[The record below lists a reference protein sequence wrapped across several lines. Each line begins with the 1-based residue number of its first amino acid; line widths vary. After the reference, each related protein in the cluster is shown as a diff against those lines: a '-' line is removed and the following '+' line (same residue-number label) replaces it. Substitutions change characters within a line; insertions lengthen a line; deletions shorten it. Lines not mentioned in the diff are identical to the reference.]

1 MEMKA
6 IVQQRYGP
14 ASEVLRVEEVAKP
27 AVGDGDVLI
36 AVRAAGVNPLDW
48 HYVTGKP
55 YVARMAMGRPM
66 PKITVRGV
74 DVAGRVEAAGPKVKT
89 FKPGDDVFGWVDGS
103 FAEFAS
109 APEDHFVRKPDGM
122 TYEEAAAVPI
132 AAFTALQGLR
142 DTAEMQAGQRVLI
155 NGASGGVGIYA
166 VQIAKALGAEVTGV
180 CSTRNVEM
188 VRSLG
193 ADTVVDYT
201 RDDFTKGGGRYDIIF
216 DNAGSQPFSAL
227 RRTLRPG
234 GRIVYNSG
242 TPFPRMMGALVMSRL
257 GRTIRTF
264 LAQPNHEDL
273 TLIASLIE
281 SGKLRSVIDRT
292 YPLQETAAAVA
303 YVEAG
308 HARGKVVITAA

>member
-1 MEMKA
+1 
-6 IVQQRYGP
+6 
-14 ASEVLRVEEVAKP
+14 
-27 AVGDGDVLI
+27 
-36 AVRAAGVNPLDW
+36 
-48 HYVTGKP
+48 
-55 YVARMAMGRPM
+55 
-66 PKITVRGV
+66 
-74 DVAGRVEAAGPKVKT
+74 
-89 FKPGDDVFGWVDGS
+89 
-103 FAEFAS
+103 
-109 APEDHFVRKPDGM
+109 
-122 TYEEAAAVPI
+122 
-132 AAFTALQGLR
+132 LQGLR
-142 DTAEMQAGQRVLI
+142 DTGKMQAGQRVLI

-166 VQIAKALGAEVTGV
+166 VQIAKALGADVTGV
-180 CSTRNVEM
+180 CSARNVDM

-193 ADTVVDYT
+193 ADNVVDYT
-201 RDDFTKGGGRYDIIF
+201 RDDFTKSGERYDLIF

-234 GRIVYNSG
+234 GTIVYNSG

-257 GRTIRTF
+257 GRTVRTF

-273 TLIASLIE
+273 ALIASLIE